1 MELTALCL
9 LFALDAA
16 LVGYRNAA
24 GRNPRVRKQTFYRH
38 HAIRGLV
45 AGVVVDA
52 VIVVL
57 VLALGVD
64 PQPAARAMLQ
74 VFVPYTGAVLLAML
88 LWFSRSL
95 DLQVLASVLVL
106 GPFTLLRPV
115 VLVAGVAWG
124 WWQTPTVGGGILA
137 AVLLMAGLGLGRV
150 LRPPMQVP

>member
-9 LFALDAA
+9 LFALDAS

-24 GRNPRVRKQTFYRH
+24 GRNPRVRKQAFYRH

-52 VIVVL
+52 LIVVM

-124 WWQTPTVGGGILA
+124 WWQMPTAAGGILA
-137 AVLLMAGLGLGRV
+137 AVLLGAGLGLGRV
-150 LRPPMQVP
+150 LRPPMQIP

>member
-9 LFALDAA
+9 LFALDAS
-16 LVGYRNAA
+16 LVGYRSAA
-24 GRNPRVRKQTFYRH
+24 GRNPRVRKQAFYRH
-38 HAIRGLV
+38 HAVRGLV

-52 VIVVL
+52 LIVVL

-74 VFVPYTGAVLLAML
+74 VFVPYTIAVVLAML

-106 GPFTLLRPV
+106 GPFTLVRPV
-115 VLVAGVAWG
+115 LLVVGVVWG
-124 WWQTPTVGGGILA
+124 WWQTPTPAAAVIA
-137 AVLLMAGLGLGRV
+137 AVLLVAGLGLGRI
-150 LRPPMQVP
+150 LRPPFQVP